1 MFLNLLYRSLK
12 HCTDRATAIGLL
24 KRVLQCALMMPAA
37 MACGLLFMVSTVM
50 KERDDLALGP
60 RLHSMLVN
68 HSFDNLCPEEVK
80 EEIGNEH
87 EKKEESEKEKEESEE
102 EKEESEEEEVKD
114 LDESDDVKDLDESFF
129 SDQEQNKEEEQSE
142 PEQPEQPEPEPESRH
157 PSESTSS
164 LPPVH
169 YNLYARDPAFSHA
182 EDTLFFELSLLEHH
196 YHPTVVKYAQ
206 ILLQGGS
213 IVCDGD
219 PLTDF
224 SNKAFLDKFAYRH
237 AKKKD
242 IENAR
247 NRGSTVLQPKKR
259 GSLRTEPVNSES
271 FLQQKEEDIAV
282 EDRFFY
288 KFFKERARR
297 GEGKKKKSEVSSDD
311 EAAMDAFAEG
321 LAEDMMKDRVGSE
334 GEDIDD
340 DFGDLE
346 DQFEEEENGRFLEEG
361 EEVEDDM
368 DVMDDMEEP
377 EEDEDHMI
385 VDEGDNESRKKTQD
399 HKKKMKSLYAS
410 AEEFEAMLEE
420 TAQARKE
427 REETFKKRSHK
438 RGRGNGGKKGFNG
451 KRRK

>member
-1 MFLNLLYRSLK
+1 M
-12 HCTDRATAIGLL
+12 GLL

-50 KERDDLALGP
+50 REREDLALGP
-60 RLHSMLVN
+60 RLHSMLVD

-80 EEIGNEH
+80 EEVEN
-87 EKKEESEKEKEESEE
+87 KQEKEEKSEE
-102 EKEESEEEEVKD
+102 EKEESEKEEEKEI
-114 LDESDDVKDLDESFF
+114 DESDDVKDLDESFF
-129 SDQEQNKEEEQSE
+129 SDHEQNKEQEGEQSE
-142 PEQPEQPEPEPESRH
+142 SEQPEPEPE
-157 PSESTSS
+157 PDLKPTSESTSS

-206 ILLQGGS
+206 ILLQGGT

-224 SNKAFLDKFAYRH
+224 SNKTFLDKFAYRH

-259 GSLRTEPVNSES
+259 GSLRTEPVNSEA

-297 GEGKKKKSEVSSDD
+297 GEGKKKKNKESSDD
-311 EAAMDAFAEG
+311 EAAMDAFAES
-321 LAEDMMKDRVGSE
+321 LAEDIMKGRVGSE
-334 GEDIDD
+334 DEDIDD
-340 DFGDLE
+340 DFGDLA
-346 DQFEEEENGRFLEEG
+346 DQFEEEENGRFLDEG

-368 DVMDDMEEP
+368 
-377 EEDEDHMI
+377 EEDEEEEEEEDARMI
-385 VDEGDNESRKKTQD
+385 VDEGDNGSRKKTQD

-438 RGRGNGGKKGFNG
+438 RGHGNGGKKGFNG

>member
-1 MFLNLLYRSLK
+1 M
-12 HCTDRATAIGLL
+12 
-24 KRVLQCALMMPAA
+24 
-37 MACGLLFMVSTVM
+37 
-50 KERDDLALGP
+50 
-60 RLHSMLVN
+60 
-68 HSFDNLCPEEVK
+68 
-80 EEIGNEH
+80 
-87 EKKEESEKEKEESEE
+87 
-102 EKEESEEEEVKD
+102 
-114 LDESDDVKDLDESFF
+114 DESDDVKDLDESFF
-129 SDQEQNKEEEQSE
+129 SDHEQNKEQEEEQSE
-142 PEQPEQPEPEPESRH
+142 PEPEPEPE
-157 PSESTSS
+157 PKPTPESTSS
-164 LPPVH
+164 LLPVH
-169 YNLYARDPAFSHA
+169 YSLYARDPAFSHA

-206 ILLQGGS
+206 ILLQGGA
-213 IVCDGD
+213 IICDGD

-224 SNKAFLDKFAYRH
+224 SNKTFLDKFAYRH

-259 GSLRTEPVNSES
+259 GSLRTEPVNSEA

-297 GEGKKKKSEVSSDD
+297 GEGKKKKNEESSDD
-311 EAAMDAFAEG
+311 EAAMDAFAESM
-321 LAEDMMKDRVGSE
+321 AEDIMKGRVGSE
-334 GEDIDD
+334 DEDIDD
-340 DFGDLE
+340 DFGDLA
-346 DQFEEEENGRFLEEG
+346 DQFEEEENGRFLDEG

-368 DVMDDMEEP
+368 EDDEEEE
-377 EEDEDHMI
+377 EEDGRMI
-385 VDEGDNESRKKTQD
+385 VDEGDNGSRKKTQD